1 FMETLQEGMER
12 LKQIIQQETKL
23 GKTVIPGE
31 EVFKLYD
38 SFGFPKELTEEHV
51 KDFGFTIDEGGIERE
66 MNKQKERDR
75 NTRKNTG
82 TMKVQDDVLTDIKE
96 TSAFIGYDQSIID
109 TSILYIINE
118 AGLAEKAQSGETV
131 SIILK
136 ETPFYAESGGQ
147 VADTGILIAAGF
159 RGKVTD
165 VQ

>member
-1 FMETLQEGMER
+1 GMER

-38 SFGFPKELTEEHV
+38 TFGFPKELTEEHV
-51 KDFGFTIDEGGIERE
+51 KDFGFTIDEVGFESE
-66 MNKQKERDR
+66 MNKQKERAR
-75 NTRKNTG
+75 SARKNTG
-82 TMKVQDDVLTDIKE
+82 SMKVQDDVIKDIKE
-96 TSAFIGYDQSIID
+96 TSAFVEYDKSIID
-109 TSILYIINE
+109 TSIFYIINE
-118 AGLAEKAQSGETV
+118 AGLAEKAQSVETV

-159 RGKVTD
+159 RGKVID
-165 VQ
+165 VQAA